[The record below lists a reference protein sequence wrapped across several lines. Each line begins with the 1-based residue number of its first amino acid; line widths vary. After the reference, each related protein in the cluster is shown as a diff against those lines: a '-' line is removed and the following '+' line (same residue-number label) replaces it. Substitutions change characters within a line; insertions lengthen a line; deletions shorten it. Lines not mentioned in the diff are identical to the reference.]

1 MTSNETR
8 VTAGNS
14 QHDEAVAV
22 RRRRASSARLSR
34 AISVGAVAST
44 LLAFANPGCS
54 RVCGIFS
61 GNSASQSQ
69 VAHRTAGEPA
79 YPGDALIEPGANAS
93 ASSDSK
99 PESEADLIASLPE
112 RGATPAT
119 HDNDAVINST
129 APQWINEPQASA
141 PAAKPVNVFG
151 EFDGVQRGP
160 VRAVGESG
168 FQQHTFVDEG
178 EDSDVTVDPAGKWLA
193 FTSTRHNTNGD
204 IYLQR
209 VDGTSVTQ
217 LTNDPARDAFPAF
230 SPDGKWLAFSSTRA
244 GNWQIYRMD
253 VDGRE
258 VVQVTSGPMQ
268 AIHPSFSPDGT
279 RLVYSA
285 LGPRS
290 GQWELWT
297 VNLLT
302 GERRQVG
309 YGLFPSWSPDHAA
322 DRIAYQ
328 RPRQRGSRWF
338 SLWTMELVN
347 GEGRRNT
354 EVAVSSNAAIVA
366 PCWSPDGHKLAFTT
380 VVQPTKTTT
389 KAAGQQDV
397 WTVDADGANKHR
409 LTDGNGTNLQPA
421 WAVDNRVYFVS
432 NRGGNESIWS
442 VRADTVDTFSASAG
456 KATKSPAAEHAA
468 EASADTK
475 EVTH

>member
-1 MTSNETR
+1 MTSKTR
-8 VTAGNS
+8 ATAGSN
-14 QHDEAVAV
+14 QHDEGAL
-22 RRRRASSARLSR
+22 RRRASIRLSR

-44 LLAFANPGCS
+44 LFAFANPGCS

-61 GNSASQSQ
+61 GDGQQMTRQSSSDAVYQDNS
-69 VAHRTAGEPA
+69 HFEPSPA
-79 YPGDALIEPGANAS
+79 AS
-93 ASSDSK
+93 AGSASK

-112 RGATPAT
+112 RGATPTA
-119 HDNDAVINST
+119 HDTVLNST
-129 APQWINEPQASA
+129 TPQWINEPQPSA
-141 PAAKPVNVFG
+141 PAAKAVNVFG

-193 FTSTRHNTNGD
+193 FTSTRHNINGD

-230 SPDGKWLAFSSTRA
+230 SPDGKWIAFSSTRA

-253 VDGRE
+253 LDGRE

-297 VNLLT
+297 VNLLS

-309 YGLFPSWSPDHAA
+309 YGLFPSWSPDKSV
-322 DRIAYQ
+322 DRVAYQ

-354 EVAVSSNAAIVA
+354 EVAVSSNAAIVS
-366 PCWSPDGHKLAFTT
+366 PCWSPDGRKLAFTT
-380 VVQPTKTTT
+380 VVQPTATTP
-389 KAAGQQDV
+389 KAAAGQQDV
-397 WTVDADGANKHR
+397 WTVDGDGGNKHR
-409 LTDGNGTNLQPA
+409 LTDGNGTNLQPS
-421 WAVDNRVYFVS
+421 WAADNRVYFVS

-442 VRADTVDTFSASAG
+442 VRADAVDTFSASAG
-456 KATKSPAAEHAA
+456 KATKSPASEHSA

-475 EVTH
+475 EATH

>member
-1 MTSNETR
+1 MTSMMR
-8 VTAGNS
+8 ATAGTN
-14 QHDEAVAV
+14 QHNEAAAH
-22 RRRRASSARLSR
+22 RRASVRLSR

-54 RVCGIFS
+54 RVCGILTGGGS
-61 GNSASQSQ
+61 PQ
-69 VAHRTAGEPA
+69 VAHRTSSEPA
-79 YPGDALIEPGANAS
+79 YPGDALFESGSNGS
-93 ASSDSK
+93 ASSASNG
-99 PESEADLIASLPE
+99 ESEADLIASLPN

-119 HDNDAVINST
+119 HENDAVLNST
-129 APQWINEPQASA
+129 TPQWINEPHAST
-141 PAAKPVNVFG
+141 PAAKAVNVFG

-160 VRAVGESG
+160 VRTVGESG

-178 EDSDVTVDPAGKWLA
+178 EDSDVTVDPAGKWIA
-193 FTSTRHNTNGD
+193 FTSTRHNTSGD

-230 SPDGKWLAFSSTRA
+230 SPDGKWIAFSSTRA

-253 VDGRE
+253 LDGRE
-258 VVQVTSGPMQ
+258 VVQVTSSPMQ

-297 VNLLT
+297 VDLLS

-309 YGLFPSWSPDHAA
+309 YGLFPSWSPDKSG

-328 RPRQRGSRWF
+328 KPRQRGSRWF

-366 PCWSPDGHKLAFTT
+366 PCWSPDGRKLAFTT
-380 VVQPTKTTT
+380 VVQPTATTP
-389 KAAGQQDV
+389 KAAAGQQDV

-409 LTDGNGTNLQPA
+409 LTDGNGTNLQPS
-421 WAVDNRVYFVS
+421 WAADNRVYFVS

-442 VRADTVDTFSASAG
+442 VRAGTVDTFSASAG
-456 KATKSPAAEHAA
+456 KATKTPADAGHSA
-468 EASADTK
+468 EATADTK
-475 EVTH
+475 ETTH